1 MKETIKSALAQLVGN
16 KLRTFLT
23 MLGMFIG
30 IASVIMILSVGEG
43 VKGYFNDIFSTMGKG
58 TIMVQVYSDEA
69 SDLVTKE
76 DLELISQM
84 PEIKLVGNMFNEY
97 WGTVKDYENTTR
109 DAIISGIPYNS
120 QEFQSFTI
128 SDGRM
133 FSQRDEEVK
142 SEVAIVLDNFSRIA
156 YNRSDPSYCIGKK
169 IDVTLWGEVH
179 SFEIIGIMESMYPS
193 SMPVDQMPVEIYLPF
208 ETMDDIVGN
217 GDGRSDTAVV
227 VVKDEYDVGDF
238 TSAIRRILEKR
249 HAVEGIYSCMSL
261 SEQVDQINTI
271 LNTLSLFVSL
281 VAAISLLVGGI
292 GIMNIMMV
300 TVKER
305 TREIG
310 IRKAL
315 GATDPQILSQ
325 FLIEAIILTV
335 LGGLTGMTIGYIGGI
350 FLANKLGI
358 ATQLTAA
365 MVIFSVGTSSLI
377 GIIFGVYPAYKAAKL
392 DPVEALREE

>member
-43 VKGYFNDIFSTMGKG
+43 VKGYFNDMFSTMGKG
-58 TIMVQVYSDEA
+58 TIMIQVQSGEP
-69 SDLVTKE
+69 SELVTRE
-76 DLELISQM
+76 DLELIAEM
-84 PEIKLVGNMFNEY
+84 PEIKLVGNMFNNY
-97 WGTVKDYENTTR
+97 WGTVNDYKKSTR
-109 DAIISGIPYNS
+109 DVTISGIPYNAK
-120 QEFQSFTI
+120 EFQSFTI
-128 SDGRM
+128 SSGRM
-133 FSQRDEEVK
+133 FNKRDEETK
-142 SEVAIVLDNFSRIA
+142 SDVMLVLDNFSKIV
-156 YNRSDPSYCIGKK
+156 YNRSDPNYCIGKK
-169 IDVTLWGEVH
+169 VDITLWGEVH
-179 SFEIIGIMESMYPS
+179 SFEIVGVVESMYPS
-193 SMPVDQMPVEIYLPF
+193 NMPVDQMPIEVYLPF
-208 ETMDDIVGN
+208 ETMDGIIGN
-217 GDGRSDTAVV
+217 GDGRSDTAIV

-249 HAVEGIYSCMSL
+249 HAVEGIYNCMSL
-261 SEQVDQINTI
+261 SEAVDQINKI
-271 LNTLSLFVSL
+271 LNTLNLFVSL

-315 GATDPQILSQ
+315 GATDRQILSQ

-335 LGGLTGMTIGYIGGI
+335 IGGLAGMLIGYIGGI
-350 FLANKLGI
+350 FLASKLGI
-358 ATQLTAA
+358 AAQLTS
-365 MVIFSVGTSSLI
+365 MMIVFSVGTSSLI